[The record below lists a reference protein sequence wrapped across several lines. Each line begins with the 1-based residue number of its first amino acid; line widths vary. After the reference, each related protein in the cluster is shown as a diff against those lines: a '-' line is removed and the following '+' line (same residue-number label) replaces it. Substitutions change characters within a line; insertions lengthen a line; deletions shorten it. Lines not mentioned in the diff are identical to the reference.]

1 MPADRSSDFEARSI
15 SAEISPAN
23 QETLLHIASFIRLA
37 ETFRVVFVKCNQP
50 AQCRQMAARLKVML
64 AGDADLVDVV
74 LKEPVPSLRRAV
86 VASPELSKQEAQAKR
101 AIQVFGF
108 ERSIPSEGPA
118 PALDELNQ
126 SRENF
131 PKSFSGPFLIWLP
144 DYALTRLAREAPD
157 FWGWRS
163 GVFEF
168 SPEWKLMDSV
178 ERSIIQ
184 DKQGDRLSL
193 EQKIERGKALDGL
206 IGDYREMQRG
216 ERENKAFADVLRRQ
230 GDLRYLLG
238 EYDDARRMYEES
250 LKISEDIGNKN
261 GVAAALHRLGNL
273 AYLTGEYDEARNL
286 YQQSL
291 KIDQDLGDKSG
302 VSGSLH
308 QLGMLA
314 QDTGEYDEARNL
326 YQQSLKI
333 FQDLGDKSG
342 VSKSLHQLGVLAQD
356 IGDYD
361 EARSL
366 YEQSLKIDQDL
377 GDKSGVSKS
386 LHQLG
391 MLAQHTGDY
400 DEAPRLYQQSL
411 KIFQDLGDKSG
422 MSSSLH
428 QLGMLAQH
436 TGKYDEARRLY
447 QQSMNI
453 SQDLGDKR
461 SMALSLSQSALLEM
475 QQGNVRAA
483 LDLITQAEA
492 IFEQIGAN
500 IYAKKALYQKERLEK
515 KLAELAEMQS

>member
-1 MPADRSSDFEARSI
+1 MPADRSSDIEARPI
-15 SAEISPAN
+15 SEEISPQN
-23 QETLLHIASFIRLA
+23 QEALLHIASFIRLA

-50 AQCRQMAARLKVML
+50 VQCRQMAARLKEML
-64 AGDADLVDVV
+64 AGEADLVDVV
-74 LKEPVPSLRRAV
+74 LKEPVSSLRRAALV
-86 VASPELSKQEAQAKR
+86 SLELGKYEAQAKR

-168 SPEWKLMDSV
+168 SPERKLMDFV

-184 DKQGDRLSL
+184 DVQGDRLSL
-193 EQKIERGKALDGL
+193 EQKIERAKAFDGL

-216 ERENKAFADVLRRQ
+216 ERENRAFADVLRRQ
-230 GDLRYLLG
+230 GDLRGQLG
-238 EYDDARRMYEES
+238 EYDEARCVYEES
-250 LKISEDIGNKN
+250 LKISEEIGNKN
-261 GVAAALHRLGNL
+261 GVAEALHKLGNL
-273 AYLTGEYDEARNL
+273 AYLTGEYDEARKL

-291 KIDQDLGDKSG
+291 KILQDLGDKSG
-302 VSGSLH
+302 VSRSLH

-314 QDTGEYDEARNL
+314 QDTGKYDEARKL

-333 FQDLGDKSG
+333 L
-342 VSKSLHQLGVLAQD
+342 
-356 IGDYD
+356 
-361 EARSL
+361 
-366 YEQSLKIDQDL
+366 
-377 GDKSGVSKS
+377 
-386 LHQLG
+386 
-391 MLAQHTGDY
+391 
-400 DEAPRLYQQSL
+400 
-411 KIFQDLGDKSG
+411 QDLGDKSG

-428 QLGMLAQH
+428 QLGMLAQY
-436 TGKYDEARRLY
+436 TGDYDEARRLY

-461 SMALSLSQSALLEM
+461 SMALSLAQSALIEV

-492 IFEQIGAN
+492 IFKQIDAKN
-500 IYAKKALYQKERLEK
+500 YAQRTRDLLERVEN
-515 KLAELAEMQS
+515 KLAEMGSKQSE